1 MALDDPHA
9 IARIDTAGMLGLTQR
24 LGAMVAEGWEAAADL
39 VAPRDRPAAIV
50 TVGMGGSGIGGD
62 LLSALLAPT
71 APVPVVVV
79 KDERLPAF
87 VDPRT
92 LVFACSYSGNT
103 EETLAAYGE
112 AAGRGAS
119 IVAVTS
125 GGQLAAQA
133 RAAGHP
139 VVLIPGGLPPRAS
152 LPYLLMPMLHACRRL
167 GLTDIGEVDIDE
179 TAEVLADL
187 DGRCGPAVPSAD
199 NPAKRLAAALR
210 GAIPVIYAASPATGP
225 VAQRWK
231 TQLNENSK
239 VFAVWNTFPEL
250 THNETVG
257 WEGVADGGPPLY
269 AVVLRDRGD
278 ALRAA
283 VQVEVTRD
291 LMLRRARGQAEIWSQ
306 GSGRLARV
314 FSLILF
320 GDLVS
325 SYLAVLKR
333 VDPTPT
339 ESIAMMK
346 QRLGGA

>member
-1 MALDDPHA
+1 MVLDDPHA
-9 IARIDTAGMLGLTQR
+9 ITRIDAAGMLGLTQR
-24 LGAMVAEGWEAAADL
+24 LGAMVVEGWEAAADL
-39 VAPRDRPAAIV
+39 AVPLECPAVIV

-62 LLSALLAPT
+62 LLRVLLAPT
-71 APVPVVVV
+71 SPVPVVVV

-87 VDPRT
+87 VGRQT

-103 EETLAAYGE
+103 EETLAAC
-112 AAGRGAS
+112 AAAAAAGAS

-125 GGQLAAQA
+125 GGRLAAQA

-139 VVLIPGGLPPRAS
+139 VVQIPGGLPPRAS
-152 LPYLLMPMLHACRRL
+152 LPYLLMPMLDAAGHL
-167 GLTDIGEVDIDE
+167 GLTDIGQVDIDE

-187 DGRCGPAVPSAD
+187 AGRCGPAVPSAD

-210 GAIPVIYAASPATGP
+210 GAIPVIYAASPAMEP

-231 TQLNENSK
+231 TQLNENGK

-257 WEGVADGGPPLY
+257 WEGVTDGGPPLY
-269 AVVLRDRGD
+269 AVVLRDRDDG
-278 ALRAA
+278 ARAA

-291 LMLRRARGQAEIWSQ
+291 LLLRRARGQAEIWSQ
-306 GSGRLARV
+306 GTGRLARV

-320 GDLVS
+320 GDFVS
-325 SYLAVLKR
+325 SYLAVLEG

-339 ESIAMMK
+339 ASIARMK
-346 QRLGGA
+346 QRLEGT